1 MEPESILDFHTGY
14 EDILAARARSV
25 TRENQIALAIA
36 LVGSENPKEI
46 EEGVAI
52 LEEIVKDKIHSED
65 ARVCIHYLALAHAR
79 LQNYDKSVNLLDALL
94 RTEPSNMQAT
104 ELRRVVQKKMKR
116 DGLLGLGILGG
127 VAAVIGGVV
136 IAGFALKKIKN

>member
-52 LEEIVKDKIHSED
+52 LEEIVKDTIHSED

-136 IAGFALKKIKN
+136 IAGFALKK